1 MIVKPLENILEKL
14 RFRAKFVLVFLLVA
28 AGMGGLASFLIVD
41 RNTAIANI
49 EQEQLGLA
57 AWRPMIETIR
67 FQQRSRGHSAI
78 WNSGDAAARNKM
90 LAAMG
95 EADSQLTKVET
106 QTASLPGTAAPLAT
120 WKATWQAVRQ
130 EVRNEANPELPKLHT
145 AAINQGF
152 EMLQTLST
160 ESRLVLDSATDS
172 HYLHGILYE
181 DIPLAIEYYGQFR
194 ALGSAINTAHELTPA
209 SRDRL
214 LMIEMRLDTVL
225 QRLNKQLAWLE
236 KGCDSSEIAPLI
248 HDYANTVAERRAR
261 VMGLVKALRQGEYSD
276 AHAFHDEMSAIID
289 RAYAYSEDKLFPAL
303 EKTLAA
309 RLAIAQRDR
318 LLVIGVVAVVFAAL
332 CLLFW
337 AMTRNVVRQVGNVQR
352 VAQALA
358 EGDLSQPL
366 EATSTDE
373 LGLAI
378 AALAEGMGKLRTLFG
393 DFRKAIVRIEEQSE
407 TLACANSQ
415 VAAASAH
422 QSETV
427 AQIAATVEEMS
438 VGVGNLSASAITAN
452 ECADHSETLSADGGQ
467 VVACTVKEIASIAT
481 RVEDASVIVQRL
493 GTESAKISAIVNV
506 IREIADQTN
515 LLALNAAIEAARAGE
530 SGRGF
535 AVVADEVRKLAERTS
550 GATQEIS
557 TTIAYIQK
565 DINNAVDAMESSVS
579 NVSSGVASAEQSG
592 QAMAQIHEHSTKVQ
606 LMVSDISLSLKEQS
620 IAAHQVAQNIETL
633 AQISEE
639 NHAAAES
646 AKEATQALRN
656 QMHQLENRMQ
666 GFRL

>member
-1 MIVKPLENILEKL
+1 MIVKPLENILENL
-14 RFRAKFVLVFLLVA
+14 RFRAKFLLVFLLVA
-28 AGMGGLASFLIVD
+28 VGMSILASLLVMD

-49 EQEQLGLA
+49 EREQLGLA

-78 WNSGDAAARNKM
+78 WNSGDGAARNKM
-90 LAAMG
+90 LAAMA
-95 EADSQLTKVET
+95 EADSQLAKVEV
-106 QTASLPGTAAPLAT
+106 QTALLPGTAAPFSA
-120 WKATWQAVRQ
+120 WKATWLAVRQ
-130 EVRNEANPELPKLHT
+130 EVRNEANPDLPKLHT
-145 AAINQGF
+145 AAINQGL

-160 ESRLVLDSATDS
+160 ESGLVLDSATDS

-225 QRLNKQLAWLE
+225 QRLNKQLVGLE
-236 KGCDSSEIAPLI
+236 KGSGNTIAPLI
-248 HDYANTVAERRAR
+248 HDYASTVAERRAR
-261 VMGLVKALRQGEYSD
+261 VMALIKALRQGEYSD
-276 AHAFHDEMSAIID
+276 AHAFHDEMSGIID

-303 EKTLAA
+303 EKALTV
-309 RLAIAQRDR
+309 RLEIAQRDR
-318 LLVIGVVAVVFAAL
+318 LLVLGVVAVVFTIL
-332 CLLFW
+332 SLLFW

-366 EATSTDE
+366 EATSKDE
-373 LGLAI
+373 LGVAI
-378 AALAEGMGKLRTLFG
+378 AALADGMGKLRGIFG
-393 DFRKAIVRIEEQSE
+393 EFRSAIVRIEEQSE

-438 VGVGNLSASAITAN
+438 VGVSNLSASAITAN
-452 ECADHSETLSADGGQ
+452 ECADRSETLSADGGQ

-481 RVEDASVIVQRL
+481 RVEDASVIIQRL

-565 DINNAVDAMESSVS
+565 DINNAVDAMESSVN
-579 NVSSGVASAEQSG
+579 NVSSGVASAEDSG
-592 QAMAQIHEHSTKVQ
+592 KAMAQIHEHSTKVQ
-606 LMVSDISLSLKEQS
+606 LMVGDISHSLQEQS
-620 IAAHQVAQNIETL
+620 IAAQQVAQNIETL

-646 AKEATQALRN
+646 AKDATQALRS
-656 QMHQLENRMQ
+656 QMHQLESRMQ
-666 GFRL
+666 GFQV